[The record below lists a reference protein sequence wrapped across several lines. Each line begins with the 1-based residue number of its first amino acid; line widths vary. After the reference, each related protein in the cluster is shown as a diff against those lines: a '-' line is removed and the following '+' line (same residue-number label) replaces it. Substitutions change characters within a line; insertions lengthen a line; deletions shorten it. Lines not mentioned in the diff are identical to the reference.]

1 MPPLIDFGAPPSSF
15 ISVSSSSAATQS
27 FHPTRPKSHSPP
39 SRAPYQPH
47 PSPLRPPRHHLDESD
62 IDRFATLFTPAT
74 PPATPTQTVDSN
86 EQSPPNRLSQSLS
99 RPTQHRRTRT
109 ESSADSDFGPF
120 VSVPPHQDP
129 LTSPPG
135 VMSLIPP
142 SANADSLTGLAET
155 SQPES
160 KGKARNVSLDY
171 FGQFTTTAK
180 VASER
185 KRKGVLDELLEH
197 QDDPLYF
204 LAAQMDDP
212 LPSHQS
218 TALDLV
224 SEEPELQG
232 DATYTTTT
240 SDVLVPPPL
249 SSTLSQEQISCTALP
264 PRLSGN
270 ASPPSLSSPSA
281 SGVSLPLSVGLDK
294 VQGSGHEDGRAKERE
309 LSRERHSASPSQA
322 TLSRISS
329 NLVSAFL
336 SGTSKHARSATPS
349 SSSTTGTHSSSL
361 PTHSS
366 IYSDH
371 SSFPS
376 ISHRGSPFVST
387 PFIPPSGA
395 PGFTGER
402 NWDKG
407 FYDALQRDKES
418 GTIDTMGLGGKVKM
432 KGVTLCGRREGTLQV
447 LTEDIANPLR
457 VHLPAL
463 TRLSRNWTLLYSI
476 DQHGISLNTLYS
488 RCEPRI
494 PSKAEPNPPSGALL
508 VVKDSLDGVFGAW
521 IGEGIMKGQGGFYGS
536 GEAFLWRY
544 CIDTSPPLEIYKW
557 SGKND
562 YVVLCDPDF
571 ISCGGGDGHYGLYID
586 SSLLEGS
593 SAPCPTF
600 GNPVLCARPP
610 SQVGATTGKKDV
622 PFECV
627 GLEVWGIGP
636 G

>member
-1 MPPLIDFGAPPSSF
+1 MAG
-15 ISVSSSSAATQS
+15 
-27 FHPTRPKSHSPP
+27 RMKS
-39 SRAPYQPH
+39 
-47 PSPLRPPRHHLDESD
+47 
-62 IDRFATLFTPAT
+62 T
-74 PPATPTQTVDSN
+74 
-86 EQSPPNRLSQSLS
+86 
-99 RPTQHRRTRT
+99 
-109 ESSADSDFGPF
+109 
-120 VSVPPHQDP
+120 
-129 LTSPPG
+129 
-135 VMSLIPP
+135 
-142 SANADSLTGLAET
+142 
-155 SQPES
+155 
-160 KGKARNVSLDY
+160 K
-171 FGQFTTTAK
+171 
-180 VASER
+180 
-185 KRKGVLDELLEH
+185 
-197 QDDPLYF
+197 
-204 LAAQMDDP
+204 
-212 LPSHQS
+212 
-218 TALDLV
+218 
-224 SEEPELQG
+224 
-232 DATYTTTT
+232 
-240 SDVLVPPPL
+240 
-249 SSTLSQEQISCTALP
+249 
-264 PRLSGN
+264 
-270 ASPPSLSSPSA
+270 
-281 SGVSLPLSVGLDK
+281 
-294 VQGSGHEDGRAKERE
+294 
-309 LSRERHSASPSQA
+309 
-322 TLSRISS
+322 
-329 NLVSAFL
+329 
-336 SGTSKHARSATPS
+336 
-349 SSSTTGTHSSSL
+349 
-361 PTHSS
+361 
-366 IYSDH
+366 
-371 SSFPS
+371 
-376 ISHRGSPFVST
+376 
-387 PFIPPSGA
+387 
-395 PGFTGER
+395 
-402 NWDKG
+402 
-407 FYDALQRDKES
+407 
-418 GTIDTMGLGGKVKM
+418 GKVKM